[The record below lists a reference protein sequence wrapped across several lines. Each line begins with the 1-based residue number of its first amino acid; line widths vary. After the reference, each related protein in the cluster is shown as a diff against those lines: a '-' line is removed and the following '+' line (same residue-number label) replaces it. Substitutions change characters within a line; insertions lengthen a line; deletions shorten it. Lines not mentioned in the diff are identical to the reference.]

1 MRGIVFGVLY
11 GVYTMNSILRVSAF
25 ALCAIIFVGA
35 RAKAQEFGLPLDC
48 AAAGIECRIQQYVDM
63 DTGAAARDPYC
74 SSATYE
80 GHDGTDIRVLS
91 MRDVAKGVP
100 VIAMSDGK
108 VLRGRDGEPDRLV
121 RSDADRTSIANKE
134 CGNGLL
140 VDHGTHQVQYCHL
153 RQGSLAVNP
162 GDTITKGQKLGEVG
176 ASGLAQFPHV
186 HVTVRQNDAV
196 VDPMTGTA
204 PSPSP
209 SCTIS
214 GDNANS
220 LWSAAARDSL
230 KAMAAPLL
238 DAGIA
243 GEVPQHE
250 TLSQDGAPPP
260 AKLSDSAT
268 VGWAWFANLQKG
280 DQVKLTLTAPDGS
293 VYSENV
299 SEQLDRNKADYSAFA
314 GRKRPPTAGEWTLN
328 IVLLRGGTSIYETK
342 KTAVI
347 K

>member
-1 MRGIVFGVLY
+1 
-11 GVYTMNSILRVSAF
+11 MNSILRKSAF
-25 ALCAIIFVGA
+25 VLCAIIFVGA
-35 RAKAQEFGLPLDC
+35 PARAQDFGLPLDC
-48 AAAGIECRIQQYVDM
+48 AAAGVECRIQHYVDM
-63 DTGAAARDPYC
+63 DTGEAARDPYC
-74 SSATYE
+74 SSATYN
-80 GHDGTDIRVLS
+80 GHDGTDIRILS

-108 VLRGRDGEPDRLV
+108 VLRGRDGEPDRLI
-121 RSDADRTSIANKE
+121 RSDADRTAIANKE

-153 RQGSLAVNP
+153 RQGSIVVNP

-204 PSPSP
+204 PSAST
-209 SCTIS
+209 SCTVG
-214 GDNANS
+214 GDNPNS
-220 LWSAAARDSL
+220 LWSVAARDRL

-243 GEVPQHE
+243 GDVPQHE
-250 TLSQDGAPPP
+250 TLSQNGGPAP
-260 AKLSDSAT
+260 ATLTDSAT

-280 DQVKLTLTAPDGS
+280 DQVKLTLNAPDGS

-299 SEQLDRNKADYSAFA
+299 SEPLDRNKADYSAFA
-314 GRKRPPTAGEWTLN
+314 GRKRPPTPGEWTLN
-328 IVLLRGGTSIYETK
+328 IVLMRGGTSIFETK
-342 KTAVI
+342 KTAEI